1 MCGTST
7 LGLVAHARFGSV
19 DGSSL
24 LDGRLVGLS
33 TGAEAAWRR
42 DDALGIADCLS
53 VFPEAIEL
61 SVSSEPR
68 LPRLLDYLERSPD
81 VCAGLAEMAH
91 VSLHGPIKRLS
102 GDWPAVVRQIER
114 LPAFVTPVVFH
125 PDTLDASARAALAE
139 LGSQAA
145 LENMDCRKSD
155 GRYPAELAALYQ
167 ALPEARFVLDVA
179 HVWTLDPT
187 LELGFQL
194 LECYGDRLS
203 HLHVSGIEADG
214 QHRPTLPSD
223 LERYAPL
230 LERCRDL
237 VWVLETQLTDT

>member
-1 MCGTST
+1 MDQRFAFMLGSGRCGST
-7 LGLVAHARFGSV
+7 IVGQVVAMHPDVGFIANV
-19 DGSSL
+19 DDRLAGFNRK
-24 LDGRLVGLS
+24 GRLNNRIYRSLPAPLQKQG
-33 TGAEAAWRR
+33 GRR
-42 DDALGIADCLS
+42 GGGGHGRLTAGVRS
-53 VFPEAIEL
+53 VAMTP
-61 SVSSEPR
+61 SEGY
-68 LPRLLDYLERSPD
+68 RLLDR
-81 VCAGLAEMAH
+81 H
-91 VSLHGPIKRLS
+91 VSPMLS
-102 GDWPAVVRQIER
+102 KPCRDLVAE
-114 LPAFVTPVVFH
+114 
-125 PDTLDASARAALAE
+125 DASAWLSDRLRAFFEQRADA
-139 LGSQAA
+139 Q
-145 LENMDCRKSD
+145 
-155 GRYPAELAALYQ
+155 GRSLFLHKFTGWPRAGLLHAVF
-167 ALPEARFVLDVA
+167 PEARFVLDVA